1 MLFLSWCGWFSG
13 ACGLHSAT
21 TTLLLLWLLACV
33 FLFRMQSFQF
43 FGDVCKTFHY
53 WVDNYTEAL
62 DSSLLV
68 CPIHDSVLSLFVNLF
83 SLL

>member
-1 MLFLSWCGWFSG
+1 MVYI
-13 ACGLHSAT
+13 
-21 TTLLLLWLLACV
+21 LLLQRCFGFLLV
-33 FLFRMQSFQF
+33 FLFMMQPFQF